1 LSSKRVIDNYKG
13 NDLSKYLN
21 TVLPDCLSAKFG
33 IGYFFLSGLKEIING
48 VSDLKELKLLI
59 SNTTDQP
66 TKETLLIGFKKIEA
80 ANEES
85 QKESKLNKQQRQDVV
100 EETKKNITG
109 TLEVMEQVEAEED
122 IVKIFLKMLDPAKR
136 QIIVKVL
143 TTEKLHAK
151 AYLLKYKEGQLT
163 RAQGHDSVG
172 VVGSSN
178 LSIAGL
184 RESSELNL
192 VTYDATDNQHL
203 EDWFDR
209 LWDEADEFTDDL
221 HAILEGS
228 WVNQKPTPH
237 EVYVKGMY
245 NEINERLGT
254 QISDLVN
261 PFGSV
266 GPDLFAFQLRS
277 VYESLNIL
285 ERYRG
290 VIVGDVVGLGKTYV
304 AAGIAKLLQMTK
316 VAEPLIIC
324 PPVLMEM
331 WKNTFR
337 KYQIHATFL
346 SRGQLTDSNKI
357 PLSENYEYQN
367 HNLIIVDESHHF
379 RHDESY
385 QYENLKQY
393 LDQDEDRKVLLLTAT
408 PYGVSYDDL
417 FNQIKL
423 FHKTDSTDIPGA
435 DGMGIKAFQKGVENK
450 LYQMQDLLKHIMI
463 RRTRKYVLDTY
474 GILDN
479 ASGRKYI
486 VLNKKTQDKVFFADR
501 ELDNVTYDIEK
512 VYNKN
517 FEKITNYLKKDAV
530 DGLTLARY
538 GLGFY
543 VKQDKLASNKIY
555 QKLWSNGPGLRG
567 LMRILLLKRME
578 SSIVAFKKTVH
589 RLKQAN
595 KIFLGILENGKIP
608 IGKIAQKIMYD
619 IVDDADFNEVFQIE
633 EDKPLKEQI
642 NDALIQLGKE
652 QSLYDI
658 NDFEIDQLKA
668 DIKNDIEVLTEID
681 IMINK
686 SGIEDDDDKF
696 DQLAKLIEKN
706 KNEKILIFSEYAD
719 TAKYLHKRLET
730 MFPKLGKTLEVV
742 YSQKSSG
749 KEQNRIICRFA
760 PESNQELVKQLFAN
774 QKLEPIHKLVA
785 TDVLSEGTNLQ
796 DAGIVINYDI
806 HWNLARII
814 QRAGRIDRIGQ
825 KRETI
830 KFWNFL
836 PDPRIDQQLRLQE
849 RVAAN
854 IEIYQRVIGS
864 DDKILEKT
872 EKIDPGGVRSLY
884 VKKDATVLDQ
894 VDENLEKS
902 DTIEKKL
909 SDLEKMD
916 GDYYRRIM
924 AMQNGLRT
932 ASKKDHDGTA
942 VVVVAFQAGNFRKYY
957 KCDMKKNVSSI
968 LWTEMEKYLEEKMDA
983 KRVALPSNYNDY
995 ITAASKMF
1003 ETDLKN
1009 YKAGPRAKA
1018 FTNEQSWLLQN
1029 LKRMLNDNALKEHG
1043 NEIDRLYG
1051 LFKPKIDDQWLIR
1064 DLRQL
1069 KRDHTKGDISDS
1081 ELIEEITDLT
1091 TSTAKYL
1098 LKRNKQKIET
1108 EREIP
1113 QILYS
1118 KYLET

>member
-1 LSSKRVIDNYKG
+1 
-13 NDLSKYLN
+13 
-21 TVLPDCLSAKFG
+21 
-33 IGYFFLSGLKEIING
+33 
-48 VSDLKELKLLI
+48 
-59 SNTTDQP
+59 
-66 TKETLLIGFKKIEA
+66 
-80 ANEES
+80 
-85 QKESKLNKQQRQDVV
+85 
-100 EETKKNITG
+100 
-109 TLEVMEQVEAEED
+109 
-122 IVKIFLKMLDPAKR
+122 MLH
-136 QIIVKVL
+136 V
-143 TTEKLHAK
+143 TEK
-151 AYLLKYKEGQLT
+151 
-163 RAQGHDSVG
+163 R
-172 VVGSSN
+172 
-178 LSIAGL
+178 GL
-184 RESSELNL
+184 
-192 VTYDATDNQHL
+192 Q
-203 EDWFDR
+203 
-209 LWDEADEFTDDL
+209 
-221 HAILEGS
+221 
-228 WVNQKPTPH
+228 
-237 EVYVKGMY
+237 
-245 NEINERLGT
+245 
-254 QISDLVN
+254 
-261 PFGSV
+261 
-266 GPDLFAFQLRS
+266 FQ
-277 VYESLNIL
+277 
-285 ERYRG
+285 
-290 VIVGDVVGLGKTYV
+290 
-304 AAGIAKLLQMTK
+304 
-316 VAEPLIIC
+316 
-324 PPVLMEM
+324 
-331 WKNTFR
+331 
-337 KYQIHATFL
+337 
-346 SRGQLTDSNKI
+346 
-357 PLSENYEYQN
+357 YQN
-367 HNLIIVDESHHF
+367 
-379 RHDESY
+379 
-385 QYENLKQY
+385 LKKY

-435 DGMGIKAFQKGVENK
+435 DGMGIKAFQKGVEIK
-450 LYQMQDLLKHIMI
+450 SYHMQDMLKHIMI
-463 RRTRKYVLDTY
+463 RRTRKYILDTY

-530 DGLTLARY
+530 DGLTLARF
-538 GLGFY
+538 GLGLY

-555 QKLWSNGPGLRG
+555 QKLWSNGKGLRG

-619 IVDDADFNEVFQIE
+619 IVDDADFNDVFQIE
-633 EDKPLKEQI
+633 EGKPLEEHI
-642 NDALIQLGKE
+642 NDALIQLEKE
-652 QSLYDI
+652 QGLYDI
-658 NDFEIDQLKA
+658 NDFDVDQLKA

-696 DQLAKLIEKN
+696 DQLVKLIEKN

-730 MFPKLGKTLEVV
+730 MFPKLGETLEVV

-749 KEQNRIICRFA
+749 KDQNRIICRFA

-825 KRETI
+825 KRVTI

-836 PDPRIDQQLRLQE
+836 PDPKIDQQLRLQE

-872 EKIDPGGVRSLY
+872 EKLDEGGVSSLY

-909 SDLEKMD
+909 EDLKKMD

-924 AMQNGLRT
+924 AMQNGLRNDISKDT
-932 ASKKDHDGTA
+932 IQSNFKVFLHKLSTIYYNSTLCIYNNLFIKSKKETRI
-942 VVVVAFQAGNFRKYY
+942 FYYNIGNIK
-957 KCDMKKNVSSI
+957 
-968 LWTEMEKYLEEKMDA
+968 
-983 KRVALPSNYNDY
+983 SNY
-995 ITAASKMF
+995 
-1003 ETDLKN
+1003 
-1009 YKAGPRAKA
+1009 
-1018 FTNEQSWLLQN
+1018 
-1029 LKRMLNDNALKEHG
+1029 
-1043 NEIDRLYG
+1043 
-1051 LFKPKIDDQWLIR
+1051 
-1064 DLRQL
+1064 
-1069 KRDHTKGDISDS
+1069 ISV
-1081 ELIEEITDLT
+1081 
-1091 TSTAKYL
+1091 
-1098 LKRNKQKIET
+1098 N
-1108 EREIP
+1108 
-1113 QILYS
+1113 
-1118 KYLET
+1118 

>member
-1 LSSKRVIDNYKG
+1 MSSKRVIDNYKG

-59 SNTTDQP
+59 SNTTDRD
-66 TKETLLIGFKKIEA
+66 TKEQLLIAFKKIEA
-80 ANEES
+80 AKEES
-85 QKESKLNKQQRQDVV
+85 QKTSKLNKQQRQEVV
-100 EETKKNITG
+100 EETKKNITES
-109 TLEVMEQVEAEED
+109 LEVMEQVEAEED

-151 AYLLKYKEGQLT
+151 AYLLKYKEGPLT

-266 GPDLFAFQLRS
+266 GPDLYAFQLRS

-337 KYQIHATFL
+337 RYQIHATFL

-357 PLSENYEYQN
+357 PLAENYEYQN

-379 RHDESY
+379 RHDESN

-435 DGMGIKAFQKGVENK
+435 DGMGIKAFQEGVENK

-530 DGLTLARY
+530 DGLTLARF
-538 GLGFY
+538 GLGLY
-543 VKQDKLASNKIY
+543 VKKDKRDSNKIY
-555 QKLWSNGPGLRG
+555 QKLWSNGKGLRG

-578 SSIVAFKKTVH
+578 SSIASFKRTIYKIKT
-589 RLKQAN
+589 AN
-595 KIFLGILENGKIP
+595 EIFLGIMENGKIP
-608 IGKIAQKIMYD
+608 IGKLAQKIMYD
-619 IVDDADFNEVFQIE
+619 IVDDADFNDVFQIE
-633 EDKPLKEQI
+633 EGKPLEEHI
-642 NDALIQLGKE
+642 NDALIQLEKE
-652 QSLYDI
+652 QGLYDI
-658 NDFEIDQLKA
+658 NDFDVDKLKV
-668 DIKNDIEVLTEID
+668 DIKNDIEVLSEID
-681 IMINK
+681 IIINK
-686 SGIEDDDDKF
+686 QGIEDDDDKF
-696 DQLAKLIEKN
+696 DQLVKLVEKN

-749 KEQNRIICRFA
+749 KDQNRIICRFA